1 MATSI
6 ARVGSVALTEL
17 KADLTCLSKTLHQIY
32 ELMNAD
38 MRQVNAA
45 WQDGKYQE
53 FVQNYQPQIQKCEEI
68 ANRYADWCTRV
79 LDPTIEN
86 VISVERTDVGGG
98 GGSVGG
104 VSPADMAGGAAA
116 VTAVSGAGVAGGFNL
131 GNSQSSPQKPSSK
144 VAADI
149 DAFLNKPAT
158 GMKKNSFSEAD
169 KACVDKFGEGYHGV
183 PSTEQEAHVHFG
195 GTTGNNQVTSGLE
208 VDLGILKGK
217 LGSEANSGTE
227 TSESWARCVKD

>member
-17 KADLTCLSKTLHQIY
+17 KTDLTRLSRTLHQIY

-104 VSPADMAGGAAA
+104 TGAAGVVSGTA
-116 VTAVSGAGVAGGFNL
+116 AVSAAETGKSSDFNMK
-131 GNSQSSPQKPSSK
+131 GSSTPQKVVPRPGTKDFTDPNLDYCGDGQHKELKSYTMKQSASHTSPTWDVGAEGGGEIGVTGPKVKAGIFATRHSSK
-144 VAADI
+144 ESNTVE
-149 DAFLNKPAT
+149 F
-158 GMKKNSFSEAD
+158 
-169 KACVDKFGEGYHGV
+169 
-183 PSTEQEAHVHFG
+183 
-195 GTTGNNQVTSGLE
+195 TGNYE
-208 VDLGILKGK
+208 
-217 LGSEANSGTE
+217 
-227 TSESWARCVKD
+227 CVPDKNE